1 MQLHGNDHGRVFPFV
16 GPFPVSAALK
26 QKSPLG
32 ASGPKSFDAL
42 ELDAGLSLPVV
53 PVRKS
58 PRVGI
63 ERERHGQEFSG
74 FEGKGKGLGAAEAGL
89 GGESAQ
95 PRMLAYGVERRPP
108 PASAAKPAAAAG
120 KQEAAATKNV
130 RRRHKAAPT

>member
-32 ASGPKSFDAL
+32 ASGPKSCDAL

-74 FEGKGKGLGAAEAGL
+74 FEEKGKSWGRSK
-89 GGESAQ
+89 GGGSEGKAHSQ
-95 PRMLAYGVERRPP
+95 EWLCHRRKRRGVEERAEQARPLQR
-108 PASAAKPAAAAG
+108 G
-120 KQEAAATKNV
+120 Q
-130 RRRHKAAPT
+130 